1 MLRLLTLIGLM
12 CLINTAVV
20 AQDLEIGA
28 FYGQRFGGT
37 IGTATFGGSEI
48 TDLDVSEG
56 DAWGMTVEFTL
67 PNSWRMEFIWDSQD
81 SYLNGNLDGT
91 GKTRLASTTVN
102 NYLFG
107 GNYYF
112 SQDAF
117 RPFIG
122 FHLGATAFDTQG
134 LDSKTRFAY
143 SLGGG
148 AKYALTENV
157 ILDARLRW
165 IATYIDGSGAM
176 YCSLPGSCYI
186 ASAGDYMN
194 QFNLSLGLNFRL

>member
-1 MLRLLTLIGLM
+1 MPLPRPSARPAPGQLGVLLIGLT
-12 CLINTAVV
+12 CLINTPAF

-56 DAWGMTVEFTL
+56 DAYGMTVEFTL

-81 SYLNGNLDGT
+81 SYLNGNLDGS
-91 GKTRLASTTVN
+91 GKTRLASTTVD

-112 SQDAF
+112 SQEKKKIRAA
-117 RPFIG
+117 PLI
-122 FHLGATAFDTQG
+122 
-134 LDSKTRFAY
+134 
-143 SLGGG
+143 
-148 AKYALTENV
+148 
-157 ILDARLRW
+157 
-165 IATYIDGSGAM
+165 
-176 YCSLPGSCYI
+176 
-186 ASAGDYMN
+186 
-194 QFNLSLGLNFRL
+194 

>member
-1 MLRLLTLIGLM
+1 MRRLLTLIGLM
-12 CLINTAVV
+12 CLINTPGWAE
-20 AQDLEIGA
+20 DLEIGA

-37 IGTATFGGSEI
+37 IGDARFGGSEI
-48 TDLDVSEG
+48 TNLDVSEG
-56 DAWGMTVEFTL
+56 DAHGMTVEYTFS
-67 PNSWRMEFIWDSQD
+67 NQWRMEFIWDSQD
-81 SYLNGNLDGT
+81 SYLNGNLDGS
-91 GKTRLASTTVN
+91 GESRLASTTLN
-102 NYLFG
+102 NYFFG

-122 FHLGATAFDTQG
+122 FHLGATNFATQG
-134 LDSKTRFAY
+134 LDSETKFAY

-165 IATYIDGSGAM
+165 LATYIDGSSVV
-176 YCSLPGSCYI
+176 YCTLPGSCYI
-186 ASAGDYMN
+186 ANAGNYMN
-194 QFNLSLGLNFRL
+194 QFNLSLGLNFRF

>member
-12 CLINTAVV
+12 CLINTPVV

-37 IGTATFGGSEI
+37 IGTATFSGSEI

-67 PNSWRMEFIWDSQD
+67 PNSWRMELIWDRQD
-81 SYLNGNLDGT
+81 TYLNGNLDGT

-117 RPFIG
+117 RPFLG
-122 FHLGATAFDTQG
+122 FHLPSACKLIPMNSRGMTERMPVH
-134 LDSKTRFAY
+134 SNE
-143 SLGGG
+143 
-148 AKYALTENV
+148 LT
-157 ILDARLRW
+157 
-165 IATYIDGSGAM
+165 
-176 YCSLPGSCYI
+176 
-186 ASAGDYMN
+186 GDDRAEV
-194 QFNLSLGLNFRL
+194 SSSE